1 MGVCSPVQRQGD
13 PPRRKMVFAL
23 NPSRAPWPMLA
34 GPRYTEG
41 PFGIPKIEGHFWCA
55 LAVVACATDEPI
67 DISLT
72 VSMHHGTNTILG
84 GSGQVRRCQLSVCN
98 PVSPGERVNFVTLR
112 QGSIRIFTWSGP
124 TG

>member
-13 PPRRKMVFAL
+13 PPRRKMVLAL

-84 GSGQVRRCQLSVCN
+84 GAVKSGDASCQSATQC
-98 PVSPGERVNFVTLR
+98 LR
-112 QGSIRIFTWSGP
+112 ESGSIS
-124 TG
+124 